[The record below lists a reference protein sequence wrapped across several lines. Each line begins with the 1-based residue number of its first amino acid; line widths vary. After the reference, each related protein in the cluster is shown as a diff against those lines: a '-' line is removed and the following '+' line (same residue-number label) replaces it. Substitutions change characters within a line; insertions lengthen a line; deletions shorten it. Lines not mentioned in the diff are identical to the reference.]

1 MSDPKLLAL
10 LKKLHD
16 EIDSAEPVDDRGRA
30 ILEDLDGHVHDL
42 MHRAEQERWKAE
54 PEMVSQFDEALRH
67 FEVTHPNLT
76 AAIASLLDTLS
87 GAGI

>member
-1 MSDPKLLAL
+1 MSDPKLREL

-16 EIDSAEPVDDRGRA
+16 EIDQADKVDEKGRA
-30 ILEDLDGHVHDL
+30 LLHDLDGHIHDL
-42 MHRAEQERWKAE
+42 LQRSEDKPSPE